1 MILFIDI
8 VILIVMLIN
17 AFWLLCLII
26 AQVAGSPTV
35 YSNKQAI
42 IDCLKLAGLKK
53 GETVVDL
60 GCGNARSLIIAA
72 NQFGAKGVGVERS
85 PFCVIHSR
93 LAVWLSGNSKNIKI
107 LSGDFKKA
115 EDYLSDADVVY
126 LYLLNTTLRKME
138 DWYFSSIGK
147 QTRTVSLAFSFG
159 KREPKETIDTFTL
172 GHNTKARL
180 Y

>member
-1 MILFIDI
+1 
-8 VILIVMLIN
+8 MLIN

-26 AQVAGSPTV
+26 AQLAGSPTV
-35 YSNKQAI
+35 YSNKKAI
-42 IDCLKLAGLKK
+42 VDCLKLAGLKK

-72 NQFGAKGVGVERS
+72 NQFGAKGIGVERS

-93 LAVWLSGNSKNIKI
+93 LAVWLSGNSRNIRI

-115 EDYLSDADVVY
+115 EKYLKNADVVY
-126 LYLLNTTLRKME
+126 LYLLNTTLRKIE
-138 DWYFSSIGK
+138 DWYFKSIGPN
-147 QTRTVSLAFSFG
+147 TRTVSLAFTFG
-159 KREPKETIDTFTL
+159 KHKAIKEIDTFTL
-172 GHNTKARL
+172 SREAKARL

>member
-1 MILFIDI
+1 MIAVYII
-8 VILIVMLIN
+8 ILIVLLIN
-17 AFWLLCLII
+17 AFWLLCLIV
-26 AQVAGSPTV
+26 AQIAGSPTV
-35 YSNKQAI
+35 YSNKKAI
-42 IDCLKLAGLKK
+42 VDCLKLAGLKK

-115 EDYLSDADVVY
+115 EKYLADADVVY
-126 LYLLNTTLRKME
+126 LYLLNTTLRKLE
-138 DWYFSSIGK
+138 TWYFKSIGDK
-147 QTRTVSLAFSFG
+147 TRTVSLAFSFG
-159 KREPKETIDTFTL
+159 KHEPKKIIDTYTL
-172 GHNTKARL
+172 GHDTKARL